1 MISGSSMQATMRTS
15 PHRPDMSRYQ
25 SQIPVSAVASSSSKR
40 AARLGLLFRERWLT
54 YPTPPTRHHSGPVT
68 AVRGKHP
75 VKPRQVGTWWRQQC
89 SQFTD
94 KVQWLKD
101 LVRGDVTARRLKL
114 IPNITV
120 RVSDRR
126 FPQRLD
132 ELYIYKTL
140 KLLSFTRTRGHTRL

>member
-1 MISGSSMQATMRTS
+1 MRTS

-25 SQIPVSAVASSSSKR
+25 SQIPVSAVASSSSRR

-75 VKPRQVGTWWRQQC
+75 VKPRQVGTWWRYQC
-89 SQFTD
+89 SQFAD

-101 LVRGDVTARRLKL
+101 LVRGDVTARRLQL
-114 IPNITV
+114 IPDITV

-126 FPQRLD
+126 FSATSGRL
-132 ELYIYKTL
+132 IYLHRRSSFCRSSARAATPACNENPATL
-140 KLLSFTRTRGHTRL
+140 PG